1 MTLLQP
7 KAIIFMAIVSGA
19 VATYGIHNYIENQAF
34 KEEKPAVLVAPV
46 VVAAR
51 DIPSGISL
59 EPALLKLKEWP
70 VDIIPPGSFVDSNQV
85 VNRVTKTEIYANE
98 AILENKLAPKGSV
111 GGVTSLI
118 PPGMRAITVAV
129 NIVSGVAGFI
139 LPNTRVDVLTTV
151 SNSNQAKTK
160 IILQN
165 VLVLAVDQTYRK
177 NDDDP
182 VTVKSVTVLV
192 TPEEAEKLTLATT
205 EGKLHLVLRNSS
217 DTGREETY
225 GVDIRRL
232 FSNRRYTGSYTP
244 QVNSNPKEDENKKSS
259 SRVVE
264 IIRSNERSEIEF
276 KEENN
281 DEEKKNAQKYSN

>member
-7 KAIIFMAIVSGA
+7 KVIIFMAIISGA

-34 KEEKPAVLVAPV
+34 KEEKPQVIVAPV
-46 VVAAR
+46 VVSAHN
-51 DIPSGISL
+51 IPSGITL
-59 EPALLKLKEWP
+59 EPGLLKIKEWP
-70 VDIIPPGSFVDSNQV
+70 VDIIPPGSFVDSNKV

-98 AILENKLAPKGSV
+98 PILENKLAPKGSV

-151 SNSNQAKTK
+151 SNSNQPKTK

-217 DTGREETY
+217 DEEKEVTY

-232 FSNRRYTGSYTP
+232 FSNRSPTRSYAPRSKPTP
-244 QVNSNPKEDENKKSS
+244 TVAESENKKNN
-259 SRVVE
+259 SRVIE

-276 KEENN
+276 KEENEN
-281 DEEKKNAQKYSN
+281 E

>member
-7 KAIIFMAIVSGA
+7 KVIIFMAIISGA

-34 KEEKPAVLVAPV
+34 KEEKPLVLVAPV
-46 VVAAR
+46 VVAAHN
-51 DIPSGISL
+51 IPTGITL
-59 EPALLKLKEWP
+59 EPALLKLREWP

-85 VNRVTKTEIYANE
+85 VNRVTKTDIYANE
-98 AILENKLAPKGSV
+98 PILENKLAPKGSV

-118 PPGMRAITVAV
+118 PTGMRAITVAV

-192 TPEEAEKLTLATT
+192 TPEESEKLTLATT

-217 DTGREETY
+217 DTDKQVTY

-232 FSNRRYTGSYTP
+232 FSNRRSTQSYTRRITP
-244 QVNSNPKEDENKKSS
+244 NPIVTEDESKKSS
-259 SRVVE
+259 LRVIE

-276 KEENN
+276 KEENE
-281 DEEKKNAQKYSN
+281 DE

>member
-7 KAIIFMAIVSGA
+7 KVIIFMAIISGA
-19 VATYGIHNYIENQAF
+19 VATYGIHNYIENQAL
-34 KEEKPAVLVAPV
+34 KQEKPKVIVAPV
-46 VVAAR
+46 VIAAHNL
-51 DIPSGISL
+51 PSGVTL
-59 EPALLKLKEWP
+59 EPNLLKIREWP
-70 VDIIPPGSFVDSNQV
+70 VDIIPPGSFVDSTQV

-98 AILENKLAPKGSV
+98 AVIENKLAPKGSV

-217 DTGREETY
+217 DEGKEVTY
-225 GVDIRRL
+225 GVDVRRL
-232 FSNRRYTGSYTP
+232 FSNRRSNRSYTRP
-244 QVNSNPKEDENKKSS
+244 SNPAPKVTEDESKKSS
-259 SRVVE
+259 SRVIE

-276 KEENN
+276 IEENE
-281 DEEKKNAQKYSN
+281 DE

>member
-7 KAIIFMAIVSGA
+7 KVIIFMAIISGA

-34 KEEKPAVLVAPV
+34 KEEKPAVIVAPV
-46 VVAAR
+46 VVAAIN
-51 DIPSGISL
+51 IPTGITI
-59 EPALLKLKEWP
+59 EPGLLKVMEWP
-70 VDIIPPGSFVDSNQV
+70 VDIIPPGSFIDSNQV

-98 AILENKLAPKGSV
+98 AVIENKLAPKGSA

-139 LPNTRVDVLTTV
+139 LPNTRVDVLTTI
-151 SNSNQAKTK
+151 SNSNQPKTK

-217 DTGREETY
+217 DEDKEVTY

-232 FSNRRYTGSYTP
+232 FSNRSPNRTYVPRANPTP
-244 QVNSNPKEDENKKSS
+244 VVTENENKKSN
-259 SRVVE
+259 SRVIE

-276 KEENN
+276 KEENEN
-281 DEEKKNAQKYSN
+281 K